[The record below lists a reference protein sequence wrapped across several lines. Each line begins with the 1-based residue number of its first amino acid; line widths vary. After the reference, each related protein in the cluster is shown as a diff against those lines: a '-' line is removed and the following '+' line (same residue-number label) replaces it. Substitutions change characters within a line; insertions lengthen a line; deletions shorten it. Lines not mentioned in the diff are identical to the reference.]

1 MANGIKYQ
9 AHEIL
14 NKVLN
19 SAETGLQVDIVAGAE
34 YAEDASQYYFIITQN
49 LMRYLQ

>member
-1 MANGIKYQ
+1 MADLRKYQ

-34 YAEDASQYYFIITQN
+34 YAEDAAESKTLFNIS
-49 LMRYLQ
+49 